1 MKTCRRY
8 EKTTWEIQRSLERQ
22 LDTACKREIE
32 RERQRKRER
41 ETEAEILSEDE
52 AS

>member
-1 MKTCRRY
+1 MGNTKKSRKTARY
-8 EKTTWEIQRSLERQ
+8 GLQER
-22 LDTACKREIE
+22 DRE